1 MTWFTDILNMFFTFL
16 DRIVYGLITVLYEL
30 LLYLANL
37 DLFGMSEIT
46 NPAATDNVIITFG
59 NRVYVLLGIFMLFK
73 VSFSILQYMVNPDAF
88 SDKSKGF
95 GKMITNI
102 LISLVL
108 IVVIPYIFQ
117 FAFHVQGVVL
127 EQNLLGQL
135 ILGNSVTTVNS
146 SDTEKTEEMNMNVEM
161 AEDLQFLV
169 YGSFFSVKTDVVP
182 ECAAGPVL
190 GTKAMAKAEDDGC
203 LTKLAEYFSDMG
215 GANKL
220 GDFFAA
226 GGNDDVARRFDAF
239 GEVVN
244 VKNEDGEYIFNY
256 MPVISTI
263 AGGFVVVMLLSFCM
277 DVAVRIIKLGFLEI
291 ISPIPIISYMD
302 PKQSGKDG
310 MLGKWSNECL
320 KTYFSL
326 FIRIG
331 IIYFA
336 FFVTDLIANK
346 ILSNPTTDLYLNEQ
360 QPEGLMAIFVQVMV
374 ILGVFFFAKEVPKL
388 IENLIPGMSGAGD
401 LSINPLKKIQGSPLA
416 AGAIGGLVGAGV
428 GGIASAAAAF
438 SASKDEG
445 AGFGQ
450 SLRRGLGGGVSG
462 VFRGTKAGA
471 LAGGKGI
478 ISKSADVAGRV
489 GRNAALK
496 TNTTLRQRAGAYA
509 RQAVGMQSK
518 KEALDKQIGYHE
530 SIQKHASNMEERA
543 RNRLAKKHDG
553 YKIAELKKA
562 QLQQQFNQKQDV
574 HTGEFETVV
583 GKDGVIRQQEKI
595 IKASDSKKYAEYFNA
610 QINALND
617 EQRNYV
623 AQYIDSDGGIIDEK
637 DYHIEIE
644 KDAMAKEIE
653 ENKLQYED
661 ENGKEISTK
670 NLKNADWSTIK
681 SVGDAAEEKAIKI
694 KNSGEYRDQEILDK
708 NIHSENRQGLFTS
721 HK

>member
-46 NPAATDNVIITFG
+46 NPAATNNVIITFG

-226 GGNDDVARRFDAF
+226 GGDDDVARRFDAF

-331 IIYFA
+331 IIYFS

-346 ILSNPTTDLYLNEQ
+346 ILATPTTDLYLNEQ

-388 IENLIPGMSGAGD
+388 IENLIPGMSGAGN
-401 LSINPLKKIQGSPLA
+401 LSINPIKKINDSPLA
-416 AGAIGGLVGAGV
+416 AGTLAFGGAALGGAAANVIAAGKNAWDNRKEIADDFKGIKNSKHMTNKAKALEFTKMIGGGIGKAAASTVAG
-428 GGIASAAAAF
+428 GASAAVRGAY
-438 SASKDEG
+438 SAGKNKNLRAGITTGRVQATEARINRDKRQERGYTPLKRAQDAIFGFANVKNKAGGIGEMDQQVKDWTRARENEVAREQSIRDAQRQAIVNSKYTESDM
-445 AGFGQ
+445 
-450 SLRRGLGGGVSG
+450 
-462 VFRGTKAGA
+462 TKAMF
-471 LAGGKGI
+471 
-478 ISKSADVAGRV
+478 
-489 GRNAALK
+489 NP
-496 TNTTLRQRAGAYA
+496 
-509 RQAVGMQSK
+509 M
-518 KEALDKQIGYHE
+518 LDK
-530 SIQKHASNMEERA
+530 
-543 RNRLAKKHDG
+543 DG
-553 YKIAELKKA
+553 KQMIDPVTGQLMWDKDPDKIRTYDEYMR
-562 QLQQQFNQKQDV
+562 DV
-574 HTGEFETVV
+574 W
-583 GKDGVIRQQEKI
+583 DGN
-595 IKASDSKKYAEYFNA
+595 SST
-610 QINALND
+610 L
-617 EQRNYV
+617 
-623 AQYIDSDGGIIDEK
+623 IDENL
-637 DYHIEIE
+637 YNSYSSSER
-644 KDAMAKEIE
+644 DALVAD
-653 ENKLQYED
+653 Q
-661 ENGKEISTK
+661 
-670 NLKNADWSTIK
+670 NAE
-681 SVGDAAEEKAIKI
+681 AYRKAIKENQDIMDI
-694 KNSGEYRDQEILDK
+694 KGKKDK
-708 NIHSENRQGLFTS
+708 
-721 HK
+721 